1 MKTIKK
7 LEEVLRRLHNA
18 GLKVNSEKSTF
29 CALEIEFLKY
39 ILTRD
44 GIKHQSNKVQA
55 ILAIQPPTGVEPL
68 RHILGMMQY
77 YRDIWARW
85 GKMLLPLTSLVGEC
99 GQTKVTRGKGTK
111 KVPWHWD
118 EVH

>member
-39 ILTRD
+39 ILTKD
-44 GIKHQSNKVQA
+44 GIKHQSNKV
-55 ILAIQPPTGVEPL
+55 
-68 RHILGMMQY
+68 
-77 YRDIWARW
+77 
-85 GKMLLPLTSLVGEC
+85 
-99 GQTKVTRGKGTK
+99 
-111 KVPWHWD
+111 
-118 EVH
+118 